1 MFKIIELFVKRDG
14 TFRATEQGHLSYTP
28 KAASWHLPHKE
39 KRIFFEDEQNQYRIR
54 FQLAMAKTSS
64 ELEQNRRLQGT

>member
-1 MFKIIELFVKRDG
+1 MELFERRNKG
-14 TFRATEQGHLSYTP
+14 ILATPP
-28 KAASWHLPHKE
+28 KQPWHLPHKE
-39 KRIFFEDEQNQYRIR
+39 KRLFFEDEQNQYRMR